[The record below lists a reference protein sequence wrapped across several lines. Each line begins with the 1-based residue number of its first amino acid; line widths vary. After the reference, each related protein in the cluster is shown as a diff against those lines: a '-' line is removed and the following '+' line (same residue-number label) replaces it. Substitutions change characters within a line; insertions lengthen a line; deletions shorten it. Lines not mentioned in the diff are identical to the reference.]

1 MNVKQLKDF
10 RARLKHAKKLC
21 AVSGFDWKIL
31 VSFVDAGL
39 RDQCANVQFYYEM
52 PNDVYVWY
60 IKPFRTPA
68 EREAM
73 WDNSIKS
80 IDARIAKTK

>member
-1 MNVKQLKDF
+1 MNIQELKEF
-10 RARLKHAKKLC
+10 RAKLKHAKKLC

-39 RDQCANVQFYYEM
+39 RDQCAGVSFNCM
-52 PNDVYVWY
+52 PIDVWY
-60 IKPFRTPA
+60 WYVHPSCTPA

-73 WDNSIKS
+73 WNNSIS
-80 IDARIAKTK
+80 AIDARIAKEKP